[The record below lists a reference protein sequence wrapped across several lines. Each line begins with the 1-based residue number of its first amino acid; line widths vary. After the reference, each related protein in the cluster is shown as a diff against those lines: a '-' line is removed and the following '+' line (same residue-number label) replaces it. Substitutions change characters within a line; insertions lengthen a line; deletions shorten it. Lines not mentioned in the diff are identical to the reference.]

1 MEVLFLAVLILLN
14 GVFALSEIAVVSAR
28 KTRLQQWADEGR
40 AGASA
45 ALHLA
50 NEPGRFLSTIQ
61 VGITTIGILSGALA
75 EASVAQTLAA
85 SLEQVPAVA
94 PYSEGI
100 AIGIVVVTIT
110 YLSVVIGELVPKR
123 LALVNPEA
131 IASVIAQP
139 MQWLSRVSSPLV
151 RFFNLSSEAVLRL
164 VGARE
169 AGEPPV
175 TEEEIKVLMEQGT
188 EAGVFE
194 ESEQALVSNILRL
207 DEQPVGAIMTPRVDI
222 FYLDLEQPYEENRK
236 QLLDCPYSRMP
247 VCKDGL
253 DNVLGILESKALMRQ
268 SLRGEAIDL
277 TASLTRPLYVPNSIS
292 SMELL
297 ETFKKNRMHVALV
310 VDEYGEVQGLV
321 TMNDVLEAIVG
332 DIPSAEA
339 AGDEEAVQR
348 EDGSWLLDGM
358 LSLDKFKEIF
368 ELEELEEEDTGNFHT
383 LGGFVMLRL
392 GRVPAVGD
400 HFEWNG
406 LRFEVVDMDRHR
418 VDRVLVAR
426 LPAPPAAGQAAA
438 AEPRA

>member
-28 KTRLQQWADEGR
+28 KTRLQQWSDEGR
-40 AGASA
+40 AGAAA

-85 SLEQVPAVA
+85 SLAQVPAVA
-94 PYSEGI
+94 PFSEGI

-194 ESEQALVSNILRL
+194 ESEQTLVSNILRL

-277 TASLTRPLYVPNSIS
+277 TGSLARPLYVTNSIS

-406 LRFEVVDMDRHR
+406 LRFEVMDMDRHR
-418 VDRVLVAR
+418 VDRMLVAR
-426 LPAPPAAGQAAA
+426 LPARPAAGPAADG
-438 AEPRA
+438 EPRA

>member
-1 MEVLFLAVLILLN
+1 MEVLFLAVLIVLN

-28 KTRLQQWADEGR
+28 KTRLQQWADERRG
-40 AGASA
+40 GAA
-45 ALHLA
+45 VALRLA

-75 EASVAQTLAA
+75 EASVAQALAV
-85 SLEQVPAVA
+85 SLAQVPALA

-100 AIGIVVVTIT
+100 AIGVVVVIIT

-123 LALVNPEA
+123 LALINPEA
-131 IASVIAQP
+131 IASVIALP
-139 MQWLSRVSSPLV
+139 MEWLSRVSSPVV

-169 AGEPPV
+169 AAGPPV

-207 DEQPVGAIMTPRVDI
+207 DEQRVGAIMTPRVDI
-222 FYLDLEQPYEENRK
+222 FYLDLEEPYEENRK
-236 QLLDCPYSRMP
+236 RLLDCPHSRMP
-247 VCKDGL
+247 VCKGGL

-268 SLRGEAIDL
+268 ALRGETVDL
-277 TASLTRPLYVPNSIS
+277 TASLARALYVPNSIS

-297 ETFKKNRMHVALV
+297 ETFKRTRMHMALV

-321 TMNDVLEAIVG
+321 TMKDVLEAIVG
-332 DIPSAEA
+332 GIPTAEA
-339 AGDEEAVQR
+339 AGDEEAVRR

-358 LSLDKFKEIF
+358 LALGRFKEIF

-400 HFEWNG
+400 RFDWNG
-406 LRFEVVDMDRHR
+406 LRFEVMDMDRNR

-426 LPAPPAAGQAAA
+426 LPAPPAPAVAAD
-438 AEPRA
+438 

>member
-28 KTRLQQWADEGR
+28 KTRLQQWSDEGR
-40 AGASA
+40 AGAAA

-85 SLEQVPAVA
+85 SLAQVPAVA
-94 PYSEGI
+94 PFSEGI

-194 ESEQALVSNILRL
+194 ESEQTLVSNILRL

-277 TASLTRPLYVPNSIS
+277 TGSLARPLYVPNSIS

-406 LRFEVVDMDRHR
+406 LRFEVMDMDRHR
-418 VDRVLVAR
+418 VDRMLVAR
-426 LPAPPAAGQAAA
+426 LPARPAAGPAADG
-438 AEPRA
+438 EPRA

>member
-28 KTRLQQWADEGR
+28 KTRLQQWSDEGR
-40 AGASA
+40 AGAAA
-45 ALHLA
+45 ALRLA
-50 NEPGRFLSTIQ
+50 NDPGRFLSTIQ

-75 EASVAQTLAA
+75 EASVAQTLSA
-85 SLEQVPAVA
+85 SLAQVPAVA
-94 PYSEGI
+94 RYSEGI
-100 AIGIVVVTIT
+100 AIGIVVVAIT

-139 MQWLSRVSSPLV
+139 MQWLSRVASPLV
-151 RFFNLSSEAVLRL
+151 RFFNLSSEALLRL

-207 DEQPVGAIMTPRVDI
+207 DEQLIGAIMTPRVDI
-222 FYLDLEQPYEENRK
+222 FYLDLEQPYEDNRK
-236 QLLDCPYSRMP
+236 QLLDCPHSRMP
-247 VCKDGL
+247 VCKGGL

-297 ETFKKNRMHVALV
+297 ETFKRTRMHVALV

-332 DIPSAEA
+332 DISSTEA

-368 ELEELEEEDTGNFHT
+368 ELEELEEEETGNFHT

-406 LRFEVVDMDRHR
+406 LRLEVMDMDRHR

-426 LPAPPAAGQAAA
+426 LPAPPAAAPG
-438 AEPRA
+438 PRA

>member
-1 MEVLFLAVLILLN
+1 MEVLFLAVLIVLN

-28 KTRLQQWADEGR
+28 KTRLQQWADERRG
-40 AGASA
+40 GAA
-45 ALHLA
+45 VALRLA

-75 EASVAQTLAA
+75 EASVAQALAV
-85 SLEQVPAVA
+85 SLAQVPALA

-100 AIGIVVVTIT
+100 AIGVVVVIIT

-123 LALVNPEA
+123 LALINPEA
-131 IASVIAQP
+131 IASVIALP
-139 MQWLSRVSSPLV
+139 MEWLSRVSSPVV

-169 AGEPPV
+169 AAGPPV

-207 DEQPVGAIMTPRVDI
+207 DEQRVGAIMTPRVDI
-222 FYLDLEQPYEENRK
+222 FYLDLEEPYEENRK
-236 QLLDCPYSRMP
+236 RLLDCPHSRMP
-247 VCKDGL
+247 VCKGGL

-268 SLRGEAIDL
+268 ALRGETVDL
-277 TASLTRPLYVPNSIS
+277 TASLARALYVPNSIS

-297 ETFKKNRMHVALV
+297 ETFKRTRMHMALV

-321 TMNDVLEAIVG
+321 TMKDVLEAIVG
-332 DIPSAEA
+332 GIPTAEA
-339 AGDEEAVQR
+339 AGDEEAVRR

-358 LSLDKFKEIF
+358 LALGRFKEIF

-400 HFEWNG
+400 RFDWNG
-406 LRFEVVDMDRHR
+406 LRFEVMDMDRNR

-426 LPAPPAAGQAAA
+426 LPASPAPAVAAD
-438 AEPRA
+438 

>member
-1 MEVLFLAVLILLN
+1 MEVLFLAVLIVLN

-40 AGASA
+40 SSA
-45 ALHLA
+45 AVALRLA

-61 VGITTIGILSGALA
+61 VGITTIGVLSGAVA
-75 EASVAQTLAA
+75 VASVAQPLAA
-85 SLEQVPAVA
+85 GLAQVPVLA
-94 PYSEGI
+94 PYSEGF
-100 AIGIVVVTIT
+100 AIGIVVLVVT

-123 LALVNPEA
+123 LALIDPEA
-131 IASVIAQP
+131 IASVIALP
-139 MQWLSRVSSPLV
+139 MEWLSRVASPLV

-164 VGARE
+164 VGARQA
-169 AGEPPV
+169 AGSPV

-207 DEQPVGAIMTPRVDI
+207 DEQRVGAIMTPRVDI
-222 FYLDLEQPYEENRK
+222 FFLDLEEPYEENRK
-236 QLLDCPYSRMP
+236 RLFDCAHSRMP
-247 VCKDGL
+247 VCKGGL
-253 DNVLGILESKALMRQ
+253 DNVLGVLESKALMRQ
-268 SLRGEAIDL
+268 CLRGDSIDFT
-277 TASLTRPLYVPNSIS
+277 TALARPLYVPNSIS
-292 SMELL
+292 SMDLL
-297 ETFKKNRMHVALV
+297 ETFKRTRMHVALV

-332 DIPSAEA
+332 GIPSAEA
-339 AGDEEAVQR
+339 AGDEEAVCR

-358 LSLDKFKEIF
+358 LSLDRFKEIF

-400 HFEWNG
+400 RFEWNG
-406 LRFEVVDMDRHR
+406 LRFEVMDMDRNR
-418 VDRVLVAR
+418 VDRMLVSR
-426 LPAPPAAGQAAA
+426 LPAPPAPAAQANG
-438 AEPRA
+438 

>member
-1 MEVLFLAVLILLN
+1 MEVLFLAVLIVLN

-40 AGASA
+40 GGAA
-45 ALHLA
+45 VALRLA

-75 EASVAQTLAA
+75 EASVAQALAV
-85 SLEQVPAVA
+85 SLAQVPALA

-100 AIGIVVVTIT
+100 AIGVVVVIIT

-123 LALVNPEA
+123 LALINPEA
-131 IASVIAQP
+131 IASVIALP
-139 MQWLSRVSSPLV
+139 MEWLSRVSSPVV

-169 AGEPPV
+169 AAGPPV

-207 DEQPVGAIMTPRVDI
+207 DEQRVGAIMTPRVDI
-222 FYLDLEQPYEENRK
+222 FYLDLEEPYEENRK
-236 QLLDCPYSRMP
+236 RLLDCPHSRMP
-247 VCKDGL
+247 VCKGGL

-268 SLRGEAIDL
+268 ALRGETVDL
-277 TASLTRPLYVPNSIS
+277 TASLARALYVPNSIS

-297 ETFKKNRMHVALV
+297 ETFKRTRMHMALV

-321 TMNDVLEAIVG
+321 TMKDVLEAIVG
-332 DIPSAEA
+332 GIPTAEA
-339 AGDEEAVQR
+339 AGDEEAVRR

-358 LSLDKFKEIF
+358 LALGRFKEIF

-400 HFEWNG
+400 RFDWNG
-406 LRFEVVDMDRHR
+406 LRFEVMDMDRNR

-426 LPAPPAAGQAAA
+426 LPAPPAPAVAAD
-438 AEPRA
+438 

>member
-40 AGASA
+40 AGATA
-45 ALHLA
+45 ALRLA
-50 NEPGRFLSTIQ
+50 HEPGRFLSTIQ

-85 SLEQVPAVA
+85 TLAQVPGLA
-94 PYSEGI
+94 PYSKI
-100 AIGIVVVTIT
+100 VAIGVVVVVVT

-123 LALVNPEA
+123 LALINPEA

-169 AGEPPV
+169 TGEPPV

-207 DEQPVGAIMTPRVDI
+207 DEQRVGAIMTPRVDI

-268 SLRGEAIDL
+268 SLRGEAVDL
-277 TASLTRPLYVPNSIS
+277 TVSLTRPLYVPNSIS

-392 GRVPAVGD
+392 GRVPTVGD
-400 HFEWNG
+400 HFEWNA

-426 LPAPPAAGQAAA
+426 LPAPPAAPAASV
-438 AEPRA
+438 ESRV

>member
-1 MEVLFLAVLILLN
+1 MEVLFLAVLIVLN

-40 AGASA
+40 GGAA
-45 ALHLA
+45 VALRLA
-50 NEPGRFLSTIQ
+50 NEPGRLLSTIQ

-75 EASVAQTLAA
+75 EASVAQALAV
-85 SLEQVPAVA
+85 SLAQVPALA

-100 AIGIVVVTIT
+100 AIGVVVVIIT

-123 LALVNPEA
+123 LALINPEA
-131 IASVIAQP
+131 IASVIALP
-139 MQWLSRVSSPLV
+139 MEWLSRVSSPVV

-169 AGEPPV
+169 AAGPPV

-207 DEQPVGAIMTPRVDI
+207 DEQRVGAIMTPRVDI
-222 FYLDLEQPYEENRK
+222 FYLDLEEPYEENRK
-236 QLLDCPYSRMP
+236 RLLDCPHSRMP
-247 VCKDGL
+247 VCKGGL

-268 SLRGEAIDL
+268 ALRGETVDL
-277 TASLTRPLYVPNSIS
+277 TASLARALYVPNSIS

-297 ETFKKNRMHVALV
+297 ETFKRTRMHMALV

-321 TMNDVLEAIVG
+321 TMKDVLEAIVG
-332 DIPSAEA
+332 GIPTAEA
-339 AGDEEAVQR
+339 AGDEEAVRR

-358 LSLDKFKEIF
+358 LALGRFKEIF

-400 HFEWNG
+400 RFDWNG
-406 LRFEVVDMDRHR
+406 LRFEVMDMDRNR

-426 LPAPPAAGQAAA
+426 LPAPPAPAVAAD
-438 AEPRA
+438 

>member
-1 MEVLFLAVLILLN
+1 MEVLFLAVLVLLN

-40 AGASA
+40 SSA
-45 ALHLA
+45 AAALQLA

-75 EASVAQTLAA
+75 EASVAESLSA
-85 SLEQVPAVA
+85 SLAQVPALA
-94 PYSEGI
+94 PYSDGI
-100 AIGIVVVTIT
+100 AFGIVVVVIT
-110 YLSVVIGELVPKR
+110 YLSVVLGELVPKR
-123 LALVNPEA
+123 LALINPEA
-131 IASVIAQP
+131 IASVIAWP
-139 MQWLSRVSSPLV
+139 MQWLSKVSAPFV
-151 RFFNLSSEAVLRL
+151 RFFNLSSEAVLRA

-207 DEQPVGAIMTPRVDI
+207 DEQLIGAIMTPRVDI
-222 FYLDLEQPYEENRK
+222 FYLDLEEPYEENRK
-236 QLLDCPYSRMP
+236 KLLDCPYSRMP
-247 VCKDGL
+247 VCKGGL
-253 DNVLGILESKALMRQ
+253 DNVLGVLESKALMRQ
-268 SLRGEAIDL
+268 SLRGETVDL
-277 TASLTRPLYVPNSIS
+277 TASLARPLYVPNSIS

-332 DIPSAEA
+332 HIPSAEA

-358 LSLDKFKEIF
+358 LSLEKFKEIF
-368 ELEELEEEDTGNFHT
+368 GLEELEEEDTGNFHT

-400 HFEWNG
+400 HFEWNA
-406 LRFEVVDMDRHR
+406 LRFEVMDMDRHR

-426 LPAPPAAGQAAA
+426 RPPPSAPVAADVA
-438 AEPRA
+438 PT

>member
-28 KTRLQQWADEGR
+28 KTRLQQWSDEGR
-40 AGASA
+40 AGAAA

-75 EASVAQTLAA
+75 EASVAQPLAA
-85 SLEQVPAVA
+85 SLAQVPAVA

-194 ESEQALVSNILRL
+194 ESEQTLVSNILRL

-277 TASLTRPLYVPNSIS
+277 TGSLARPLYVPNSIS

-406 LRFEVVDMDRHR
+406 LRFEVMDMDRHR
-418 VDRVLVAR
+418 VDRMLVAR
-426 LPAPPAAGQAAA
+426 LPARPAAGPAADG
-438 AEPRA
+438 EPRA

>member
-28 KTRLQQWADEGR
+28 KARLQQWSDEGR
-40 AGASA
+40 AGAAA

-50 NEPGRFLSTIQ
+50 NDPGRFLSTIQ

-75 EASVAQTLAA
+75 EASVAQTLSA
-85 SLEQVPAVA
+85 SLAQVPAVA

-100 AIGIVVVTIT
+100 AIGIVVVAIT

-123 LALVNPEA
+123 LALINPEA

-139 MQWLSRVSSPLV
+139 MQWLSRVASPLV
-151 RFFNLSSEAVLRL
+151 RFFNLSSEALLRL

-169 AGEPPV
+169 GGEPPV
-175 TEEEIKVLMEQGT
+175 TEEEIKVLIQQGT

-194 ESEQALVSNILRL
+194 ESEQTLVSNILRL

-222 FYLDLEQPYEENRK
+222 FYLDLEQPYEDNRK
-236 QLLDCPYSRMP
+236 QLLDCPHSRMP
-247 VCKDGL
+247 VCKGGL

-297 ETFKKNRMHVALV
+297 ETFKRARMHVALV

-332 DIPSAEA
+332 DISSAEA

-368 ELEELEEEDTGNFHT
+368 QLEALEEEETGNFHT

-406 LRFEVVDMDRHR
+406 LRLEVMDMDRHR

-426 LPAPPAAGQAAA
+426 LPPPVGPAAG

>member
-1 MEVLFLAVLILLN
+1 MEVLFLAVLIVLN

-28 KTRLQQWADEGR
+28 KTRLQQWADERRG
-40 AGASA
+40 GAA
-45 ALHLA
+45 VALRLA

-75 EASVAQTLAA
+75 EASVAQALAV
-85 SLEQVPAVA
+85 SLAQVPALA

-100 AIGIVVVTIT
+100 AIGIVVVIIT

-123 LALVNPEA
+123 LALINPEA
-131 IASVIAQP
+131 IASVIALP
-139 MQWLSRVSSPLV
+139 MEWLSRVSSPVV

-169 AGEPPV
+169 AAGPPV

-207 DEQPVGAIMTPRVDI
+207 DEQRVGAIMTPRVDI
-222 FYLDLEQPYEENRK
+222 FYLDLEEPYEENRK
-236 QLLDCPYSRMP
+236 RLLDCPHSRMP
-247 VCKDGL
+247 VCKGGL

-268 SLRGEAIDL
+268 ALRGETVDL
-277 TASLTRPLYVPNSIS
+277 TASLARALYVPNSIS

-297 ETFKKNRMHVALV
+297 ETFKRTRMHMALV

-321 TMNDVLEAIVG
+321 TMKDVLEAIVG
-332 DIPSAEA
+332 GIPTAEA
-339 AGDEEAVQR
+339 AGDEEAVRR

-358 LSLDKFKEIF
+358 LALGRFKEIF

-400 HFEWNG
+400 RFDWNG
-406 LRFEVVDMDRHR
+406 LRFEVMDMDRNR

-426 LPAPPAAGQAAA
+426 LPAPPAPAVAAD
-438 AEPRA
+438 

>member
-40 AGASA
+40 AGATA
-45 ALHLA
+45 ALRLA

-75 EASVAQTLAA
+75 EASVAQTLAG
-85 SLEQVPAVA
+85 SLAQVPAVA

-123 LALVNPEA
+123 LALINPEA

-207 DEQPVGAIMTPRVDI
+207 DEQRVGAIMTPRVDI
-222 FYLDLEQPYEENRK
+222 FYLDLEQPYEDNRK

-247 VCKDGL
+247 VCKGGL

-268 SLRGEAIDL
+268 SLRGETVDL
-277 TASLTRPLYVPNSIS
+277 TAALARPLYVPNSIS

-368 ELEELEEEDTGNFHT
+368 ELDELEEEDTGNFHT

-400 HFEWNG
+400 RFQWNG

-426 LPAPPAAGQAAA
+426 LPAPPVAPADN
-438 AEPRA
+438 AEPRV

>member
-1 MEVLFLAVLILLN
+1 
-14 GVFALSEIAVVSAR
+14 
-28 KTRLQQWADEGR
+28 
-40 AGASA
+40 
-45 ALHLA
+45 
-50 NEPGRFLSTIQ
+50 
-61 VGITTIGILSGALA
+61 
-75 EASVAQTLAA
+75 
-85 SLEQVPAVA
+85 
-94 PYSEGI
+94 
-100 AIGIVVVTIT
+100 
-110 YLSVVIGELVPKR
+110 
-123 LALVNPEA
+123 
-131 IASVIAQP
+131 

-277 TASLTRPLYVPNSIS
+277 TGSLARPLYVPNSIS

-406 LRFEVVDMDRHR
+406 LRFEVMDMDRHR
-418 VDRVLVAR
+418 VDRMLVAR
-426 LPAPPAAGQAAA
+426 LPARPAAGPAADG
-438 AEPRA
+438 EPRA

>member
-28 KTRLQQWADEGR
+28 KTRLQQWSDEGR
-40 AGASA
+40 AGAAA

-85 SLEQVPAVA
+85 SLSQVPAVA
-94 PYSEGI
+94 PFSEGI

-194 ESEQALVSNILRL
+194 ESEQTLVSNILRL

-277 TASLTRPLYVPNSIS
+277 TGSLARPLYVPNSIS

-406 LRFEVVDMDRHR
+406 LRFEVMDMDRHR
-418 VDRVLVAR
+418 VDRMLVAR
-426 LPAPPAAGQAAA
+426 LPARPAAGPAADG
-438 AEPRA
+438 EPRA

>member
-1 MEVLFLAVLILLN
+1 MEVLFLAVLIVLN

-40 AGASA
+40 GGAA
-45 ALHLA
+45 VALRLA

-75 EASVAQTLAA
+75 EASVAQALAV
-85 SLEQVPAVA
+85 SLAQVPALA

-100 AIGIVVVTIT
+100 AIGIVVVIIT

-123 LALVNPEA
+123 LALINPEA
-131 IASVIAQP
+131 IASVIALP
-139 MQWLSRVSSPLV
+139 MEWLSRVSSPVV

-169 AGEPPV
+169 AAGPPV

-207 DEQPVGAIMTPRVDI
+207 DEQRVGAIMTPRVDI
-222 FYLDLEQPYEENRK
+222 FYLDLEEPYEENRK
-236 QLLDCPYSRMP
+236 RLLDCPHSRMP
-247 VCKDGL
+247 VCKGGL

-268 SLRGEAIDL
+268 ALRGETVDL
-277 TASLTRPLYVPNSIS
+277 TASLARALYVPNSIS

-297 ETFKKNRMHVALV
+297 ETFKRTRMHMALV

-321 TMNDVLEAIVG
+321 TMKDVLEAIVG
-332 DIPSAEA
+332 GIPTAEA
-339 AGDEEAVQR
+339 AGDEEAVRR

-358 LSLDKFKEIF
+358 LALGRFKEIF

-400 HFEWNG
+400 RFDWNG
-406 LRFEVVDMDRHR
+406 LRFEVMDMDRNR

-426 LPAPPAAGQAAA
+426 LPAPPAPAVAAD
-438 AEPRA
+438 